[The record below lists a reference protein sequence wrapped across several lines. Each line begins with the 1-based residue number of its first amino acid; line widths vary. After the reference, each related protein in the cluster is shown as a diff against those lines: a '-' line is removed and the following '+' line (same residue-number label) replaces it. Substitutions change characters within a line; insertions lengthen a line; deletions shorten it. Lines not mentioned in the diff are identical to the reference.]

1 MTSPHREH
9 SIVTPVHGRY
19 LLRVPETPAHGPIR
33 NAPLAVG
40 FHGYGES
47 ADTHLARL
55 EAIAELAQ
63 WTLLS
68 IQGLHAFYGRNREV
82 VASWMTS
89 QLREEA
95 IDDNLRYVRSVVTE
109 AIHQNGEPQALVY
122 IGYSQGVAMAWRA
135 AVLGA
140 RRVDG
145 LAVFGGDVPPE
156 LGVRPLTQC
165 PPVLSGVAARTRTTQ
180 RRSSRRIWTCSRA
193 GSWPSSR
200 TKCRVATCGPRR
212 SGARSA
218 ASSRGWSI
226 RQPQRTCRL
235 LVPERLHGI
244 QPRRAARR

>member
-1 MTSPHREH
+1 MTSSHREH

-19 LLRVPETPAHGPIR
+19 LVRVPETPAHGPMR

-55 EAIAELAQ
+55 EAIPELAQ

-89 QLREEA
+89 QLREES

-122 IGYSQGVAMAWRA
+122 IGYSQGVGMAWRA
-135 AVLGA
+135 AVLGS

-165 PPVLSGVAARTRTTQ
+165 PPVLLGRGREDTYYTAAQFQADLDMLAGRFVAVEPYETPGGHVWTETVGREVGGFV
-180 RRSSRRIWTCSRA
+180 SRLVN
-193 GSWPSSR
+193 P
-200 TKCRVATCGPRR
+200 
-212 SGARSA
+212 SA
-218 ASSRGWSI
+218 AA
-226 RQPQRTCRL
+226 
-235 LVPERLHGI
+235 HM
-244 QPRRAARR
+244 

>member
-19 LLRVPETPAHGPIR
+19 LLRVPETPEHGPLR

-55 EAIAELAQ
+55 EAIPELAQ

-89 QLREEA
+89 QQREEA

-122 IGYSQGVAMAWRA
+122 VGYSQGVAMAWRA

-140 RRVDG
+140 RRIDG
-145 LAVFGGDVPPE
+145 LAVYGGDVPPE

-165 PPVLSGVAARTRTTQ
+165 PPVLLGRGREDTHYTAAQFQADLDMLAGRFVAVEPYEVPGGHAWSEAVGREVGGFV
-180 RRSSRRIWTCSRA
+180 SRLVN
-193 GSWPSSR
+193 P
-200 TKCRVATCGPRR
+200 
-212 SGARSA
+212 SA
-218 ASSRGWSI
+218 AA
-226 RQPQRTCRL
+226 
-235 LVPERLHGI
+235 HM
-244 QPRRAARR
+244 